1 MEWRIVE
8 KSVDILE
15 IFYEVTKEISGDKYL
30 TLSTTIIFIGIM
42 TKSMMRYENDAC
54 LPSEVSS
61 LVSTLKEE
69 IMTRLRPWEENE
81 LVTQSAL
88 LDPRFKKLA
97 FSNTSERRLT
107 NAMSSLKT
115 KVCSISIPST
125 ITNTDTSIAQEA
137 STHSQ
142 SLLWK
147 SFDEEFDRCR
157 AVHNPQAAGIIELD
171 KYFNEPAIGR
181 HENPLAWWDDRQK
194 LYPRLF
200 ILAKKRLCITASSV
214 PCERLFSK
222 AGNIITDQRSRLKP
236 DKASKVLFLNQ
247 NL

>member
-1 MEWRIVE
+1 MEWFIVE
-8 KSVDILE
+8 KSADILE
-15 IFYEVTKEISGDKYL
+15 IFYEFTKDKYL
-30 TLSTTIIFIGIM
+30 TLSTTIIFIGMM
-42 TKSMMRYENDAC
+42 TKSMMRYENDAS

-97 FSNTSERRLT
+97 FSNTSERKLT
-107 NAMSSLKT
+107 NAMSSLKR
-115 KVCSISIPST
+115 KVCSISIPNT

-181 HENPLAWWDDRQK
+181 HENPLA
-194 LYPRLF
+194 
-200 ILAKKRLCITASSV
+200 
-214 PCERLFSK
+214 
-222 AGNIITDQRSRLKP
+222 
-236 DKASKVLFLNQ
+236 
-247 NL
+247 